1 MPGLLTHGEHAGRGR
16 ALPSDSLYR
25 WSPRMRKIAF
35 LIPALLLA
43 ACSQPA
49 SPPEPLADAPPPM
62 TGATPAEAAAS
73 TTPDAVA
80 APQAAAEH
88 AKDAA
93 AAPADASS
101 PVEPAADDARARIET
116 LLGDAAQYE
125 KVFNAFKTAVV
136 AGDRPAVVEEVRF
149 PLNISGGK
157 KITGPGEF
165 QRNYEKI
172 ITPAVVKAVSA
183 QEFGKVFVNQQ
194 GVMIGDGQVWL
205 NGQCLD
211 KACTRT
217 EVKVIT
223 IQ

>member
-1 MPGLLTHGEHAGRGR
+1 
-16 ALPSDSLYR
+16 
-25 WSPRMRKIAF
+25 MRKIAF

-49 SPPEPLADAPPPM
+49 PPAEPAADAPPPM
-62 TGATPAEAAAS
+62 TGSTPAEAAAS
-73 TTPDAVA
+73 TTPDPAA

-88 AKDAA
+88 ASETPAPAA
-93 AAPADASS
+93 AD
-101 PVEPAADDARARIET
+101 EGDARARIDSV
-116 LLGDAAQYE
+116 LGDAAQYE

-136 AGDRPAVVEEVRF
+136 GGDRAAVVEEVRF
-149 PLNISGGK
+149 PLNIAGGK

-172 ITPAVVKAVSA
+172 ITPAVVKAMSE

-205 NGQCLD
+205 TGECLD
-211 KACTRT
+211 KACART
-217 EVKVIT
+217 EVKVGT

>member
-1 MPGLLTHGEHAGRGR
+1 MR
-16 ALPSDSLYR
+16 
-25 WSPRMRKIAF
+25 RMAY

-49 SPPEPLADAPPPM
+49 PPAEPAADAPPPM
-62 TGATPAEAAAS
+62 EAGAAATPAAD
-73 TTPDAVA
+73 P
-80 APQAAAEH
+80 
-88 AKDAA
+88 
-93 AAPADASS
+93 AAPAAD
-101 PVEPAADDARARIET
+101 VPAEDARARIEAV
-116 LLGDAAQYE
+116 LGDAAQYE

-136 AGDRPAVVEEVRF
+136 GGDRAAVVEEVRF

-172 ITPAVVKAVSA
+172 ITPAVVKAVSE
-183 QEFGKVFVNQQ
+183 QDFGKVFVNQQ

-205 NGQCLD
+205 TGECLD
-211 KACTRT
+211 KACART
-217 EVKVIT
+217 EVKVGT

>member
-1 MPGLLTHGEHAGRGR
+1 
-16 ALPSDSLYR
+16 
-25 WSPRMRKIAF
+25 MRTMAY
-35 LIPALLLA
+35 LVPVLLLA

-49 SPPEPLADAPPPM
+49 SPPEPAADAPPPM

-93 AAPADASS
+93 AAPADA
-101 PVEPAADDARARIET
+101 PTPAEPAADDARARIET

-194 GVMIGDGQVWL
+194 GVMIGDGQAWL

>member
-1 MPGLLTHGEHAGRGR
+1 
-16 ALPSDSLYR
+16 
-25 WSPRMRKIAF
+25 MRTIAV

-49 SPPEPLADAPPPM
+49 PPAEPAVDAPPPM
-62 TGATPAEAAAS
+62 EASVAATPAAEPAK
-73 TTPDAVA
+73 
-80 APQAAAEH
+80 AAAEP
-88 AKDAA
+88 AG
-93 AAPADASS
+93 AAPTDA
-101 PVEPAADDARARIET
+101 PAEDARARIET

-136 AGDRPAVVEEVRF
+136 GGDRAAVVEEVRF
-149 PLNISGGK
+149 PLNIANGR

-172 ITPAVVKAVSA
+172 ITPAVVKAVSE
-183 QEFGKVFVNQQ
+183 QDFGKVFVNQQ

-211 KACTRT
+211 QACTKT

>member
-1 MPGLLTHGEHAGRGR
+1 MR
-16 ALPSDSLYR
+16 
-25 WSPRMRKIAF
+25 RMAY

-49 SPPEPLADAPPPM
+49 PPAAPAVDAPPPM
-62 TGATPAEAAAS
+62 EASAAATPAA
-73 TTPDAVA
+73 
-80 APQAAAEH
+80 
-88 AKDAA
+88 
-93 AAPADASS
+93 
-101 PVEPAADDARARIET
+101 EPAAATPASPAADAPAEDARARIESV
-116 LLGDAAQYE
+116 LGDAAQYE

-136 AGDRPAVVEEVRF
+136 GGDRAAVVEEVRF

-172 ITPAVVKAVSA
+172 ITPAVAKAVSE
-183 QEFGKVFVNQQ
+183 QGFGKVFVNQQ
-194 GVMIGDGQVWL
+194 GVMIGEGQVWL

-211 KACTRT
+211 QACTKT

>member
-1 MPGLLTHGEHAGRGR
+1 
-16 ALPSDSLYR
+16 
-25 WSPRMRKIAF
+25 MRTIAV

-49 SPPEPLADAPPPM
+49 PPAEPAVDAPPPM
-62 TGATPAEAAAS
+62 EASAAATPAAEPAK
-73 TTPDAVA
+73 
-80 APQAAAEH
+80 AAAEP
-88 AKDAA
+88 AG
-93 AAPADASS
+93 AAPAD
-101 PVEPAADDARARIET
+101 VPAEDARARIET

-136 AGDRPAVVEEVRF
+136 GGDRAAVVEEVRF
-149 PLNISGGK
+149 PLNIANGR

-172 ITPAVVKAVSA
+172 ITPAVVKAVSE
-183 QEFGKVFVNQQ
+183 QDFGKVFVNQQ

-205 NGQCLD
+205 NGHCLD
-211 KACTRT
+211 QACTKT

>member
-1 MPGLLTHGEHAGRGR
+1 
-16 ALPSDSLYR
+16 
-25 WSPRMRKIAF
+25 MRTMAY
-35 LIPALLLA
+35 LVPVLLLA

-49 SPPEPLADAPPPM
+49 SPPEPAADAPPPM

-93 AAPADASS
+93 AAPADS
-101 PVEPAADDARARIET
+101 PSPAEPAADDARARIET

-183 QEFGKVFVNQQ
+183 QEFGTVFVNQQ

-205 NGQCLD
+205 NGECLD

>member
-1 MPGLLTHGEHAGRGR
+1 
-16 ALPSDSLYR
+16 
-25 WSPRMRKIAF
+25 MRKIAF

-49 SPPEPLADAPPPM
+49 PPAEPSADAPPPM
-62 TGATPAEAAAS
+62 TGSTPAEAAAS
-73 TTPDAVA
+73 TTPDAAA
-80 APQAAAEH
+80 APQAA
-88 AKDAA
+88 DATA
-93 AAPADASS
+93 TAAPAAPNDVSGT
-101 PVEPAADDARARIET
+101 VEPAAEGDVHARIDAV
-116 LLGDAAQYE
+116 LGDSAQYE

-136 AGDRPAVVEEVRF
+136 GGDRAAVVEEVRF
-149 PLNISGGK
+149 PLNIAGGK

-172 ITPAVVKAVSA
+172 ITPAVVKAMSE

-205 NGQCLD
+205 TGECLD
-211 KACTRT
+211 KACART
-217 EVKVIT
+217 EVKVGT

>member
-1 MPGLLTHGEHAGRGR
+1 
-16 ALPSDSLYR
+16 
-25 WSPRMRKIAF
+25 MRTIAV

-49 SPPEPLADAPPPM
+49 PPAEPAVDAPPPM
-62 TGATPAEAAAS
+62 EASAAATPAAESAK
-73 TTPDAVA
+73 VA
-80 APQAAAEH
+80 AEPAG
-88 AKDAA
+88 
-93 AAPADASS
+93 AAPADVSA
-101 PVEPAADDARARIET
+101 EDARARIET

-136 AGDRPAVVEEVRF
+136 GGDRAAVVEEVRF

-172 ITPAVVKAVSA
+172 ITPAVVKAVSG
-183 QEFGKVFVNQQ
+183 QDFGKVFVNQQ

-211 KACTRT
+211 QACAQT

>member
-1 MPGLLTHGEHAGRGR
+1 
-16 ALPSDSLYR
+16 
-25 WSPRMRKIAF
+25 MRTIAF

-49 SPPEPLADAPPPM
+49 PPADPAADAPPPM
-62 TGATPAEAAAS
+62 TGTTPAEAAAS
-73 TTPDAVA
+73 TTPDPAA
-80 APQAAAEH
+80 APQAAAGEGG
-88 AKDAA
+88 
-93 AAPADASS
+93 
-101 PVEPAADDARARIET
+101 EGDARARIDSV
-116 LLGDAAQYE
+116 LGDAAQYQ

-136 AGDRPAVVEEVRF
+136 GGDRAAVVEEVRF
-149 PLNISGGK
+149 PLNVAGGK

-172 ITPAVVKAVSA
+172 ITPAVVKAMSE

-205 NGQCLD
+205 TGECLD
-211 KACTRT
+211 KACART
-217 EVKVIT
+217 EVKVGT

>member
-1 MPGLLTHGEHAGRGR
+1 
-16 ALPSDSLYR
+16 
-25 WSPRMRKIAF
+25 MRTIAV

-49 SPPEPLADAPPPM
+49 PPAAPAVDAPPPM
-62 TGATPAEAAAS
+62 EASAAATPAAEPA
-73 TTPDAVA
+73 TP
-80 APQAAAEH
+80 AAEP
-88 AKDAA
+88 AA
-93 AAPADASS
+93 TAPADA
-101 PVEPAADDARARIET
+101 PTEDARARIESV
-116 LLGDAAQYE
+116 LGDAAQYE

-136 AGDRPAVVEEVRF
+136 GGDRAAVVEEVRF

-172 ITPAVVKAVSA
+172 ITPAVVKAVTE
-183 QEFGKVFVNQQ
+183 QDFGKVFVNQQ

-211 KACTRT
+211 KACTKT

>member
-1 MPGLLTHGEHAGRGR
+1 MR
-16 ALPSDSLYR
+16 
-25 WSPRMRKIAF
+25 RMAC

-49 SPPEPLADAPPPM
+49 PPAEPAADAPPPM
-62 TGATPAEAAAS
+62 EASAPAAPAAPPAEP
-73 TTPDAVA
+73 T
-80 APQAAAEH
+80 
-88 AKDAA
+88 A
-93 AAPADASS
+93 AAPAASEADA
-101 PVEPAADDARARIET
+101 PAEDARARIES

-136 AGDRPAVVEEVRF
+136 GGDRAAVVEEVRF
-149 PLNISGGK
+149 PLNIADGK

-172 ITPAVVKAVSA
+172 ITPAVVKAVSE
-183 QEFGKVFVNQQ
+183 QDFGKVFVNQQ

-205 NGQCLD
+205 SGQCLD
-211 KACTRT
+211 QACTKT

>member
-1 MPGLLTHGEHAGRGR
+1 
-16 ALPSDSLYR
+16 
-25 WSPRMRKIAF
+25 MRTIAV

-49 SPPEPLADAPPPM
+49 PPAEPAVDAPPPM
-62 TGATPAEAAAS
+62 EASAAATPAAEPAK
-73 TTPDAVA
+73 
-80 APQAAAEH
+80 AAAEPVG
-88 AKDAA
+88 
-93 AAPADASS
+93 AAPADVSA
-101 PVEPAADDARARIET
+101 EDARARIET

-136 AGDRPAVVEEVRF
+136 GGDRAAVVEEVRF

-172 ITPAVVKAVSA
+172 ITPAVVKAVSG
-183 QEFGKVFVNQQ
+183 QDFGKVFVNQQ

-211 KACTRT
+211 QACAQT

>member
-1 MPGLLTHGEHAGRGR
+1 MR
-16 ALPSDSLYR
+16 
-25 WSPRMRKIAF
+25 RMAY

-49 SPPEPLADAPPPM
+49 PPAEPAVDAPPPM
-62 TGATPAEAAAS
+62 EVGAAATPAAEPAM
-73 TTPDAVA
+73 P
-80 APQAAAEH
+80 AAEP
-88 AKDAA
+88 AA
-93 AAPADASS
+93 TAPAAPAADA
-101 PVEPAADDARARIET
+101 PAEDARARIESV
-116 LLGDAAQYE
+116 LGDAAQYE

-136 AGDRPAVVEEVRF
+136 GGDRAAVVEEVRF

-165 QRNYEKI
+165 QRNYENI
-172 ITPAVVKAVSA
+172 ITPAVVKAVSE

-211 KACTRT
+211 KACAQT

>member
-1 MPGLLTHGEHAGRGR
+1 
-16 ALPSDSLYR
+16 
-25 WSPRMRKIAF
+25 MRTMAY
-35 LIPALLLA
+35 LVPVLLLA

-49 SPPEPLADAPPPM
+49 PPPEPAADAPPPM

-73 TTPDAVA
+73 TTPDTVA

-93 AAPADASS
+93 ATPADAAN
-101 PVEPAADDARARIET
+101 PPAPAAADDARARIET

-125 KVFNAFKTAVV
+125 KVFTAFKTAVV
-136 AGDRPAVVEEVRF
+136 GGDRAAVVEEVRF
-149 PLNISGGK
+149 PLNISGGR

-183 QEFGKVFVNQQ
+183 QDFGTVFVNQQ

-205 NGQCLD
+205 TGECLD
-211 KACTRT
+211 KACKRT
-217 EVKVIT
+217 EVKVGT

>member
-1 MPGLLTHGEHAGRGR
+1 M
-16 ALPSDSLYR
+16 R
-25 WSPRMRKIAF
+25 WMAY

-49 SPPEPLADAPPPM
+49 APPAEPAADAPPPM
-62 TGATPAEAAAS
+62 EASAPATPAAS
-73 TTPDAVA
+73 T
-80 APQAAAEH
+80 AEP
-88 AKDAA
+88 AA
-93 AAPADASS
+93 AAPAAPEADA
-101 PVEPAADDARARIET
+101 PAEDARARIET

-125 KVFNAFKTAVV
+125 KVFNAFRTAVV
-136 AGDRPAVVEEVRF
+136 GGDRAAVVEEVRF
-149 PLNISGGK
+149 PLNIADGK

-172 ITPAVVKAVSA
+172 ITPAVVKAVSE
-183 QEFGKVFVNQQ
+183 QDFGKVFVNQQ

-211 KACTRT
+211 QACKKT
-217 EVKVIT
+217 EVKLTT